1 MTALATFGPDG
12 DDAAAF
18 EIMFNPASLKVTVT
32 NRLQDEQSGGNG
44 TPTQN
49 ARASTTKLETEIVFD
64 TTEDGSDVRDRSGQ
78 LKALALTA
86 EGDPPRPPPT
96 VVFRWGRFQFV
107 GIIETFGE
115 TLDFWSSEGVPLR
128 ATVQLAMQGVRRDSV
143 APNAPPSAVLN
154 TLPAGGTGAT
164 DAATRA
170 GDPGAGR
177 AIAAANGLESMRAA
191 AGASVVVS
199 GGVQL
204 RAAASFSAGASAGAS
219 FGVGAGAA
227 AGFGAGATAGFGAGA
242 SGGAGMGAGI
252 GAGVSVGGGL
262 SAGASF
268 GASGSAGIGAAGGA
282 FAGLGTSKGGSL
294 STTLDTTK
302 LLPPAAPVVGSGA
315 RFDATGKLVAP
326 GSSGLSA
333 ELSGQAGVRI
343 V

>member
-32 NRLQDEQSGGNG
+32 NRLQDEQAGGNG

-78 LKALALTA
+78 LKALALTG
-86 EGDPPRPPPT
+86 EGDPPSPPAT

-107 GIIETFGE
+107 GIIESFGE

-128 ATVQLAMQGVRRDSV
+128 ATVQLSMQGVRRDSV
-143 APNAPPSAVLN
+143 APDPPPAAVLN

-170 GDPGAGR
+170 GDPAAGR

-204 RAAASFSAGASAGAS
+204 RAAASFSAGASAGAG

-227 AGFGAGATAGFGAGA
+227 AGFGAGASAA
-242 SGGAGMGAGI
+242 AGM

-262 SAGASF
+262 SAGGGF
-268 GASGSAGIGAAGGA
+268 GASASAGIGAAGGA
-282 FAGLGTSKGGSL
+282 FAGLGASKGGGF
-294 STTLDTTK
+294 STTLDTKK
-302 LLPPAAPVVGSGA
+302 LLPPAPAVVGNGA
-315 RFDATGKLVAP
+315 RFDATGRLVAP
-326 GSSGLSA
+326 GSAGLSA
-333 ELSGQAGVRI
+333 ELSGQSGVRI

>member
-78 LKALALTA
+78 LKALALTG
-86 EGDPPRPPPT
+86 EGDPPSPPAT

-107 GIIETFGE
+107 GIIESFGE
-115 TLDFWSSEGVPLR
+115 TLDFWSAEGVPLR
-128 ATVQLAMQGVRRDSV
+128 ATVQLAMQGVRREGV
-143 APNAPPSAVLN
+143 APDAPAAAVLN

-170 GDPGAGR
+170 GDPAAGR

-227 AGFGAGATAGFGAGA
+227 AGFGAGA
-242 SGGAGMGAGI
+242 SGGAGMGAGM
-252 GAGVSVGGGL
+252 GAGVSVGGGI
-262 SAGASF
+262 SAGGGF
-268 GASGSAGIGAAGGA
+268 GASASAGIGATGGA
-282 FAGLGTSKGGSL
+282 FAGLGASKGGAF
-294 STTLDTTK
+294 STTLDTKK
-302 LLPPAAPVVGSGA
+302 LLPPAPAVVGSGA

-333 ELSGQAGVRI
+333 ELPGQSSVRI

>member
-32 NRLQDEQSGGNG
+32 NQFQDEQSGGNG

-49 ARASTTKLETEIVFD
+49 ARASTTKLETELVFD
-64 TTEDGSDVRDRSGQ
+64 TTEDGADVRDRSGR
-78 LKALALTA
+78 LKALALSA

-107 GIIETFGE
+107 GLIESFGE
-115 TLDFWSSEGVPLR
+115 TLDFWSAEGVPLR
-128 ATVQLAMQGVRRDSV
+128 ATVTLAMKGVRRDSV
-143 APNAPPSAVLN
+143 APDPPPAAVLN

-170 GDPGAGR
+170 GDPAAGR

-204 RAAASFSAGASAGAS
+204 RAAASFSAGAGASAGAS

-227 AGFGAGATAGFGAGA
+227 AGFGGGASAGFGAGV
-242 SGGAGMGAGI
+242 SAGI
-252 GAGVSVGGGL
+252 

-268 GASGSAGIGAAGGA
+268 GGAASAGVGAAGGA
-282 FAGLGTSKGGSL
+282 FAGLGTSKSMGL
-294 STTLDTTK
+294 STSLDTTK
-302 LLPPAAPVVGSGA
+302 LLPPAPASVGSGA
-315 RFDATGKLVAP
+315 RFDVTGKLLAP
-326 GSSGLSA
+326 GGSGLSA
-333 ELSGQAGVRI
+333 EVSGQAGVRI